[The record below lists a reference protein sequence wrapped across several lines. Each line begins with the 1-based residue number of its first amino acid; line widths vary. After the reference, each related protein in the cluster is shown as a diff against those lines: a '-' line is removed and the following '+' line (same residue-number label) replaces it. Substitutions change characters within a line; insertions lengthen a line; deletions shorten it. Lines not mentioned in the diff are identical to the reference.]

1 MKKINFSSKSKL
13 VKFDIEIDNPSLWK
27 DYKIYFDSKTMNFFS
42 KVIEKTIKKNILASF
57 LLTDDNNVRI
67 LNYKWRKKNRST
79 NVLSFPI
86 NSFLKEDKYFF
97 IGDIVLSY
105 ETILKECKKRKI
117 TFKDHFIHL
126 CLHGMLHLLGF
137 DHKDKKDKK
146 VMESTEIKFLSL
158 INIQNPYL
166 ID

>member
-1 MKKINFSSKSKL
+1 MKNINISLKSKL
-13 VKFDIEIDNPSLWK
+13 VKFDIEIENPSLWK

-42 KVIEKTIKKNILASF
+42 KVIEKTINKNIVASF
-57 LLTDDNNVRI
+57 LLTDDNNIKI
-67 LNYKWRKKNRST
+67 LNYKWRKKNNST
-79 NVLSFPI
+79 NVLSFPV

-105 ETILKECKKRKI
+105 ETILKECKKKKI
-117 TFKDHFIHL
+117 TFKEHFIHL

-137 DHKDKKDKK
+137 DHKDKKDEK